1 MKVIALIPARYEASR
16 YPGKL
21 MGLLGDKSVI
31 LTTYLNTVATN
42 LFDDVYVV
50 TDSKIIYD
58 EIINHHGNAIMS
70 KNYHSTGSDRIAEAC
85 MDLDV
90 DIVVNVQGDEPFVAK
105 EPLVKLLEPFK
116 DPNVQVATLMQRLND
131 VNLIKDFNYV
141 KVVVDKNNDVMY
153 FSRAPIPFNRDN
165 DVETLCY
172 EHIGVYAFKKDMLIE
187 FSQMKPTPNEVI
199 EKIEPLRLLE
209 NGIKIRAIETDYM
222 GLEIDTPE
230 DLYKANEY
238 LNNLI

>member
-1 MKVIALIPARYEASR
+1 MKVVALIPARYEASR

-31 LTTYLNTVATN
+31 LTTYQNTLATN
-42 LFDDVYVV
+42 LFDEVYVV

-58 EIINHHGNAIMS
+58 EIVNNHGNAIMS
-70 KNYHSTGSDRIAEAC
+70 KNNHSTGSDRIAEAC
-85 MDLDV
+85 EDLGV

-105 EPLVKLLEPFK
+105 EPLVKLLEQFN
-116 DPNVQVATLMQRLND
+116 DPNVKVATLMQRLTD
-131 VNLIKDFNYV
+131 MNLVKDFNYV
-141 KVVVDKNNDVMY
+141 KVVVDKQNDVLY
-153 FSRAPIPFNRDN
+153 FSRAPIPYNRDN
-165 DVETLCY
+165 DVESIFY
-172 EHIGVYAFKKDMLIE
+172 EHIGVYAFKKDILIE
-187 FSQMKPTPNEVI
+187 FSKMQPTTLEII

-209 NGIKIRAIETDYM
+209 NGIKIRAAETDYM

-238 LNNLI
+238 LRSLV